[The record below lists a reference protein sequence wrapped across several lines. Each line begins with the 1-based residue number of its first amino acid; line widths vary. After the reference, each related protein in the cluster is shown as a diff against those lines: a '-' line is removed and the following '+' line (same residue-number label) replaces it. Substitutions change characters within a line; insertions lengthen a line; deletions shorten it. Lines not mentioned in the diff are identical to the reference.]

1 MVPQVGLPG
10 TSGGAELAL
19 EYGAST
25 SMNESVR
32 LEAVALG
39 ESHVTDLAL
48 VGSFPG
54 VNPEVPLQLEG
65 IWAGVGAVRALV
77 RPFPRVRSNMSPQL
91 AQFYAGIVAN
101 SAPGQ

>member
-25 SMNESVR
+25 CVDEPVGF
-32 LEAVALG
+32 ETIALG
-39 ESHVTDLAL
+39 ESHVADLAL
-48 VGSFPG
+48 VGSFSG

-65 IWAGVGAVRALV
+65 VRAGVGTVRALV
-77 RPFPRVRSNMSPQL
+77 RPFPCVRSNVSP
-91 AQFYAGIVAN
+91 
-101 SAPGQ
+101 